1 MVVAATQQRGAPTE
15 PRLPDWTLKDWPQRL
30 TQRLN
35 EYLRTLAIEINRR
48 LAFGT
53 RTIWVPASAMVA
65 QTTSGAAA
73 GTTELANK
81 VMLSTLDFAPDATE
95 FAQFSVQM
103 PKSWDTLLVQ
113 AKFLFCHVTATAS
126 TSASAG
132 VTWQLQAQAFSSGD
146 SLNTT
151 FSTVVAVSK
160 IGIAPL
166 ALWTTGLTASYTIEN
181 SPAASDWVA
190 FRVSRKHD
198 DAADTFTDKDAKL
211 IGVSVLYEQT
221 ALTDVQ

>member
-1 MVVAATQQRGAPTE
+1 MATTPRGAPID
-15 PRLPDWTLKDWPQRL
+15 PRLPDWKLKNWPERV

-35 EYLRTLAIEINRR
+35 EYLRALAVETNRR
-48 LAFGT
+48 LAFGR
-53 RTIWVPASAMVA
+53 RTIYVPAAAMVA

-73 GTTELANK
+73 GTAELANK

-95 FAQFSVQM
+95 YAQFSIQM
-103 PKSWDTLLVQ
+103 PKSWDTLLLQ

-132 VTWQLQAQAFSSGD
+132 VAWQLQAQAFGNGD

-151 FSTVVAVSK
+151 FSTAALTSK

-166 ALWTTGLTASYTIEN
+166 TLWETPFTASYTVEN
-181 SPAASDWVA
+181 SPAASDLVV
-190 FRVSRKHD
+190 FRISRKHD
-198 DAADTFTDKDAKL
+198 DTADTFTDADAKL
-211 IGVSVLYEQT
+211 IGCTVVYGQNDM
-221 ALTDVQ
+221 TDL

>member
-53 RTIWVPASAMVA
+53 RTIYVPASAMVS

-81 VMLSTLDFAPDATE
+81 VMLSTLDFAPDGTE

-103 PKSWDTLLVQ
+103 PKSWDALVVQ
-113 AKFLFCHVTATAS
+113 AKFLWTHATDSTS

-132 VTWQLQAQAFSSGD
+132 VTWQLQGQAFSSGD

-151 FSTVVAVSK
+151 FSTAV
-160 IGIAPL
+160 
-166 ALWTTGLTASYTIEN
+166 TT
-181 SPAASDWVA
+181 
-190 FRVSRKHD
+190 
-198 DAADTFTDKDAKL
+198 
-211 IGVSVLYEQT
+211 
-221 ALTDVQ
+221 

>member
-1 MVVAATQQRGAPTE
+1 VGAIQQRGAPLD
-15 PRLPDWTLKDWPQRL
+15 PRLPDATLRDWPQRL
-30 TQRLN
+30 TQRLS

-53 RTIWVPASAMVA
+53 RTIYVPANAMTV
-65 QTTSGAAA
+65 QTTSGAAS

-81 VMLSTLDFAPDATE
+81 VMLSTLDFAADATE

-103 PKSWDTLLVQ
+103 PKSWDTLVVR
-113 AKFLFCHVTATAS
+113 AKFLYMHATATAS

-132 VTWQLQAQAFSSGD
+132 VAWQLQAQAFSNGD
-146 SLNTT
+146 SLNAT
-151 FSTVVAVSK
+151 FSTAVITSK

-166 ALWTTGLTASYTIEN
+166 TLWETPLTASYTIEN
-181 SPAASDWVA
+181 SPAESDWVC

-198 DAADTFTDKDAKL
+198 DAADTFTDADAKL
-211 IGVSVLYEQT
+211 IGVTVNYSQ
-221 ALTDVQ
+221 AAMTDL

>member
-1 MVVAATQQRGAPTE
+1 MAATQQRGAPTD
-15 PRLPDWTLKDWPQRL
+15 PRLPDFTLKDWPQRL
-30 TQRLN
+30 TQRLS

-53 RTIWVPASAMVA
+53 RTIYVPANAMTA
-65 QTTSGAAA
+65 QTTSGAAS

-81 VMLSTLDFAPDATE
+81 VMLSTLDFAPDGTE

-103 PKSWDTLLVQ
+103 PKSWDTLVIQ
-113 AKFLFCHVTATAS
+113 AKFLYIHATATAS

-132 VTWQLQAQAFSSGD
+132 VAWQLQAQAFSSGD

-151 FSTVVAVSK
+151 FSTAVITSK

-166 ALWTTGLTASYTIEN
+166 TLWETPLTASYTIEN
-181 SPAASDWVA
+181 SPAASDWVC

-198 DAADTFTDKDAKL
+198 DAADTFADADAKL
-211 IGVSVLYEQT
+211 IGVTVNYSQAVM
-221 ALTDVQ
+221 TDL